1 MISTNQTGQFPNTSG
16 QGHTQIMVLYD
27 NDTNVINV
35 TAIKSKH
42 KEDLIEGYNKLYNDT
57 KKAGIT
63 PVIQIFDNET
73 SQELFEAIEEKQLQ
87 YQLAPPG
94 NHQTLPAE
102 QEIQTFKNNFILILY
117 GVDDSYPANQWD

>member
-1 MISTNQTGQFPNTSG
+1 MQQR
-16 QGHTQIMVLYD
+16 L
-27 NDTNVINV
+27 
-35 TAIKSKH
+35 
-42 KEDLIEGYNKLYNDT
+42 
-57 KKAGIT
+57 
-63 PVIQIFDNET
+63 DNET
-73 SQELFEAIEEKQLQ
+73 SQELIEATEEKQLQ